1 MVGAIGTGAD
11 SAVEMLAEL
20 GMVFTDP
27 GYRMANR
34 PGHSGSSTLV
44 P

>member
-11 SAVEMLAEL
+11 GAAEMLTER

-27 GYRMANR
+27 GYRLADR
-34 PGHSGSSTLV
+34 ASHTGSSAL
-44 P
+44 

>member
-11 SAVEMLAEL
+11 GAAEMLTER
-20 GMVFTDP
+20 GMVFTDS

-34 PGHSGSSTLV
+34 AGHAGSSAL
-44 P
+44 